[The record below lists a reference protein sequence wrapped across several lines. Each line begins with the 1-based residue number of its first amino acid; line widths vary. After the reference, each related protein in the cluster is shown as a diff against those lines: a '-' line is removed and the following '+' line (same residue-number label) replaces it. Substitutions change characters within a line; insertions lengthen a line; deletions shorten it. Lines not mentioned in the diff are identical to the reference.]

1 MISMNYTYHFIS
13 PSSIC
18 IYIYI
23 KTRNDGHL
31 DRIISTKFC
40 RSQFCYRESKSLNLE
55 EILLI
60 QLSLKQNLKK
70 ETHEIRGKFGGNPL
84 TKASFGVIL
93 AEVTIICLAWSGPR
107 IHLQRHNFA
116 NILGCSTVSSY
127 STPHHV
133 RHPTKARNNLQNLH
147 PHSNHLK
154 YPKDSSP
161 ILPHPT
167 SIPPNKSIH
176 PLQHV
181 ELPPRKRPISSCQR
195 FGASDKIV
203 WDEIRFPSCL
213 YSLTVFWGCVLKF
226 CFGTTKGIIF
236 LWSSGR
242 NFGMEVS
249 LSRNAGSLRGT
260 WRFSF
265 RDYSSLNVETRSSP
279 TGPRTWNINLI
290 YICLFPL
297 DDSKSS
303 HRKSSLHRFH
313 PFKIDFAERVP
324 RSFVTE
330 FRNESRP
337 FLWIAQKK
345 HETLLPR
352 IRCISSIYLDT
363 PWKWLVNWCC

>member
-242 NFGMEVS
+242 NFGMEGQPFPECWLARGFNEDFPFGIFRAS
-249 LSRNAGSLRGT
+249 KCHGSFLQC
-260 WRFSF
+260 WRPGA
-265 RDYSSLNVETRSSP
+265 VQP
-279 TGPRTWNINLI
+279 GTWNIEFNL
-290 YICLFPL
+290 YM
-297 DDSKSS
+297 
-303 HRKSSLHRFH
+303 
-313 PFKIDFAERVP
+313 V
-324 RSFVTE
+324 
-330 FRNESRP
+330 
-337 FLWIAQKK
+337 
-345 HETLLPR
+345 
-352 IRCISSIYLDT
+352 ISIGWFQIFT
-363 PWKWLVNWCC
+363 

>member
-18 IYIYI
+18 GEIFSYIN
-23 KTRNDGHL
+23 TRNDGHL

-133 RHPTKARNNLQNLH
+133 RHPTKARNSLQDSH

-181 ELPPRKRPISSCQR
+181 ELPPRKRPISKLPAIWSIGQNPCGMR
-195 FGASDKIV
+195 SAF
-203 WDEIRFPSCL
+203 FPACH
-213 YSLTVFWGCVLKF
+213 SLTGFLGVVSSWSF
-226 CFGTTKGIIF
+226 CFGTKNLWSVSFGVPVETLGMEGHPFSECWLAPQASMKVF
-236 LWSSGR
+236 LWGFFEPQCWDKEQS
-242 NFGMEVS
+242 N
-249 LSRNAGSLRGT
+249 LKP
-260 WRFSF
+260 
-265 RDYSSLNVETRSSP
+265 ET
-279 TGPRTWNINLI
+279 
-290 YICLFPL
+290 
-297 DDSKSS
+297 
-303 HRKSSLHRFH
+303 
-313 PFKIDFAERVP
+313 
-324 RSFVTE
+324 
-330 FRNESRP
+330 
-337 FLWIAQKK
+337 
-345 HETLLPR
+345 
-352 IRCISSIYLDT
+352 SI
-363 PWKWLVNWCC
+363 